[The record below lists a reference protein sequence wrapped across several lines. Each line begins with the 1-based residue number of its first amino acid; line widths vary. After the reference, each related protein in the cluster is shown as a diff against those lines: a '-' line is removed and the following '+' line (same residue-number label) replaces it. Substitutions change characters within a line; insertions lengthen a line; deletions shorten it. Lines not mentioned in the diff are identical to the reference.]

1 MESLAKK
8 TISRLSLSLF
18 FAFFLCAPSAPA
30 PENGLALT
38 PPMGWNSWNRFACHV
53 TEDLGKSTASFATKV
68 PSHGVAML
76 RIIP

>member
-8 TISRLSLSLF
+8 IISLLSLSLF
-18 FAFFLCAPSAPA
+18 FAFLLSVPSSRAL
-30 PENGLALT
+30 ENGLALT

-53 TEDLGKSTASFATKV
+53 TEDLVKSAASFATKV
-68 PSHGVAML
+68 PSHGAAML